1 MVCKVQT
8 DAYRRTVQNGVVER
22 CYRMYAS
29 LKRDDFLWG
38 IVAQKTTQTKGK
50 RARQEKRLGF
60 LSSEKLSSGL
70 FNKKKARGNAQR
82 IEKKKRKKEKGL
94 GDPSPIYFLGLL
106 AGGRGC
112 RTGEAA

>member
-1 MVCKVQT
+1 MQST
-8 DAYRRTVQNGVVER
+8 DRCLPPYRTER
-22 CYRMYAS
+22 CGRKMLSYVRF
-29 LKRDDFLWG
+29 LETRRLLWG